1 MSKIT
6 ETNPKGAGRKRIKFN
21 EEDYMNIERWS
32 GDGLSE
38 AQIATML
45 GCSLSTIARN
55 KRTND
60 KFGTALKKG
69 KIRAIQAVANQV
81 FVNAMNGKE
90 TSAIFFLKNRD
101 PENWSDKAEVNHN
114 LNLKEVLN
122 IAKNRVIEGS
132 VDYNKLSSQ
141 HVLTKDTLPED

>member
-1 MSKIT
+1 MFKL
-6 ETNPKGAGRKRIKFN
+6 F
-21 EEDYMNIERWS
+21 
-32 GDGLSE
+32 
-38 AQIATML
+38 
-45 GCSLSTIARN
+45 ARN
-55 KRTND
+55 SDPLTARGLVQKHGDRYLIHNPPALPLTPKELDHVYELPYKNDVHPYDKR
-60 KFGTALKKG
+60 KG
-69 KIRAIQAVANQV
+69 KVRAIQAVANQV
-81 FVNAMNGKE
+81 FENAMSGKE

-101 PENWSDKAEVNHN
+101 PENWSDRAEVNHN

>member
-1 MSKIT
+1 
-6 ETNPKGAGRKRIKFN
+6 
-21 EEDYMNIERWS
+21 
-32 GDGLSE
+32 
-38 AQIATML
+38 ML
-45 GCSLSTIARN
+45 GCSLSTKARN
-55 KRTND
+55 KRTNA
-60 KFGTALKKG
+60 KFGLALKKG
-69 KIRAIQAVANQV
+69 KVRAIQVVANQV
-81 FVNAMNGKE
+81 FENAMSGKE

-101 PENWSDKAEVNHN
+101 PENWSDRAEVNHN